1 MFRYIYRKF
10 IYKIDK
16 ILNKG
21 FLHQVVFL
29 ILFITIA
36 LIIISTFVS
45 LSFNFSFPNAFWQSL
60 MQFIDT
66 GNISS
71 VEGDKK
77 LVITFL
83 FVTFFGVFGWG
94 LLIAM
99 INNSLQDRIKNL
111 SKGNIFIM
119 EKNHSIILGYGE
131 EVFSIIEELKNGK
144 VKNIVLLSEYDSN
157 YIKKRI
163 VFSKINKKV
172 NIIVREGNPS
182 IIENLKLLNI
192 KKAHSIAI
200 ISNDD
205 TQSLKIL
212 LSLKNFILN
221 DYKDDDDKMNVS
233 ILVANKENI
242 EIIKSIQNEV
252 ENQFKIH
259 IIYKYEILY
268 KIIGQSMIYT
278 GLSSVYEE
286 LFSYKCI
293 DIKLEDKHNYE
304 NYTFNE
310 VALKYMENKMILF
323 GIINEEYPLYIPD
336 KNYKIQK
343 TDTLT
348 LFHSNDDNTIEHR
361 KIKDE
366 DINYNHKVLL
376 ILDNNKEKEVIN
388 EITYYINREDII
400 KTYYKD
406 IEEEDSKYNFLFKK
420 IKNNDI
426 TKIVL
431 ISDHIETDINTINI
445 LLIIRHIINKEK
457 LNISILSLITS
468 IENRNLIFS
477 EDIKDFIVSGRLIGT
492 LIAHSLINPKILYL
506 FENLLTKNGNDII
519 MIKAKDYFDFN
530 DKKTFEDIYNFFIN
544 KKSIPIGLKI
554 QSNIILNPDKD
565 IEVNDKYEIIII
577 VRDEDLL
584 LS

>member
-1 MFRYIYRKF
+1 M
-10 IYKIDK
+10 
-16 ILNKG
+16 
-21 FLHQVVFL
+21 
-29 ILFITIA
+29 
-36 LIIISTFVS
+36 
-45 LSFNFSFPNAFWQSL
+45 
-60 MQFIDT
+60 
-66 GNISS
+66 
-71 VEGDKK
+71 
-77 LVITFL
+77 
-83 FVTFFGVFGWG
+83 
-94 LLIAM
+94 
-99 INNSLQDRIKNL
+99 
-111 SKGNIFIM
+111 
-119 EKNHSIILGYGE
+119 
-131 EVFSIIEELKNGK
+131 
-144 VKNIVLLSEYDSN
+144 
-157 YIKKRI
+157 
-163 VFSKINKKV
+163 FSKINKKV